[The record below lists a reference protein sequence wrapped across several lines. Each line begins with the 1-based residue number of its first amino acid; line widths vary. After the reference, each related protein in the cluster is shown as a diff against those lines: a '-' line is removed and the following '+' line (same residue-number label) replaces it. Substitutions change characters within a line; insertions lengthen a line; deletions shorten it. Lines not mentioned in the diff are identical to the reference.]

1 MHAKMS
7 CGHGRHDQDGWITAI
22 WNILLGSA
30 RGWLTTTSTSTSTLR
45 CTVSWNRWP
54 PPLLLRL
61 AQHGPL
67 VSSRWMVVQTMH
79 VVENTNVVQ
88 SLFRSTHTFHT
99 LLMRP
104 MSGDTRGKTCNDLR
118 LGGGGGGP
126 KGCSLYLSWEQPW
139 SVGSVGVGETAL
151 ESLISWPLTQWPA
164 LHLPLTIR
172 CLRWNYPRLL
182 QNWAQRNSTA
192 VDHLPDHFNR
202 FKQDYGS

>member
-1 MHAKMS
+1 
-7 CGHGRHDQDGWITAI
+7 
-22 WNILLGSA
+22 
-30 RGWLTTTSTSTSTLR
+30 
-45 CTVSWNRWP
+45 
-54 PPLLLRL
+54 
-61 AQHGPL
+61 
-67 VSSRWMVVQTMH
+67 MVVQTMH

-151 ESLISWPLTQWPA
+151 ESLITDTVASPPSPSNNTLLA
-164 LHLPLTIR
+164 LKLPPTVAEL
-172 CLRWNYPRLL
+172 
-182 QNWAQRNSTA
+182 STEE
-192 VDHLPDHFNR
+192 FNCC
-202 FKQDYGS
+202 

>member
-1 MHAKMS
+1 MWAWEAWPRWLDYCNLEHSPRLCPGVAD
-7 CGHGRHDQDGWITAI
+7 HHQYVYLNTAVHCI
-22 WNILLGSA
+22 ME
-30 RGWLTTTSTSTSTLR
+30 
-45 CTVSWNRWP
+45 

-67 VSSRWMVVQTMH
+67 VSRRWMVVQTMH

-118 LGGGGGGP
+118 LGGGGGP

-151 ESLISWPLTQWPA
+151 ESLISWPLAQWPA